1 MLGLR
6 RQVVDRPSAD
16 GTQSGLRVSDLDVH
30 RAGFPIVRGVSLVAP
45 PGKVTVV
52 LGANGAGKTTLLEA
66 ISGVIPV
73 AAGTLELD
81 GAPLTSLSR
90 RRRAE
95 LGLGH
100 VEQGRRVFADLT
112 TTENIKVAL
121 RGSASVEAAFELF
134 PELGE
139 RRDVRAGMLSG
150 GEQQMVVVA
159 RALAGEPKV
168 LMVDEMSLGLAP
180 RVARRLIA
188 TMRTLADERGVGILL
203 VEQYATLAL
212 ENGDHAYVLS
222 QGSFVYDGPTRPLLD
237 HPDVLRR
244 AYLGERIAD
253 VDALAS
259 PSSVGRTGA

>member
-1 MLGLR
+1 MIGLR
-6 RQVVDRPSAD
+6 RRPVAREP
-16 GTQSGLRVSDLDVH
+16 GEEPTKGLAVRNLDVH

-45 PGKVTVV
+45 PGMVTVV

-73 AAGTLELD
+73 AAGTIELD
-81 GAPLTSLSR
+81 GTALTSLSR

-203 VEQYATLAL
+203 VEQYASLAL
-212 ENGDHAYVLS
+212 ETGDHVYVLS

-244 AYLGERIAD
+244 AYLGERVGD
-253 VDALAS
+253 VETAP
-259 PSSVGRTGA
+259 PSAVGRAGA